1 MGLMYISFYPY
12 MFNPH
17 PRNISPGNMYQID
30 LDLLIKMTRSYP
42 EILIQLS
49 TYDVNDCNPQE
60 KVIEVIRSKF
70 AANRFEEV
78 AVIISSK
85 SKKMMMSLIYHHG
98 LTFIDELISLSHRFK
113 NWFDSVVL
121 NTYLKGCS

>member
-49 TYDVNDCNPQE
+49 TYDVNDNNPQ
-60 KVIEVIRSKF
+60 KRVIEDIRSKLT
-70 AANRFEEV
+70 ANGLGEV
-78 AVIISSK
+78 AIIRP
-85 SKKMMMSLIYHHG
+85 SKKMMSRIYQRGLI
-98 LTFIDELISLSHRFK
+98 FIDELISLSHRFK